1 MPVTVR
7 PRVASDSR
15 AVRRVARAA
24 WRATYSR
31 LAPAAFIRAVLRGG
45 YGRERLLRGLLDTR
59 RDALVVEDGGSVL
72 GYADVLEEPPGACEL
87 MRIYVDP
94 VAQGRGLGRALLRE
108 AAGAARRRGVSSLSV
123 AVDRRN
129 RRAQAW
135 YRRQGFRPAGRATFE
150 LAGWSRPQV
159 VLALDLAAVAP
170 PAPAPAPLI
179 PR

>member
-1 MPVTVR
+1 MAAMVR
-7 PRVASDSR
+7 PRAAGDSR
-15 AVRRVARAA
+15 AVRRVARSA

-45 YGRERLLRGLLDTR
+45 YGRERLLRGLTDPR
-59 RDALVVEDGGSVL
+59 RDALVVEEGGLVL
-72 GYADVLEEPPGACEL
+72 GYADVLEEPPRACEL

-94 VAQGRGLGRALLRE
+94 PAQGRGLGRALLLE
-108 AAGAARRRGVSSLSV
+108 AARAARRRGASSLSV

-135 YRRQGFRPAGRATFE
+135 YRRQGFRPAGRATFD

-159 VLALDLAAVAP
+159 ALALDLAAIAP
-170 PAPAPAPLI
+170 PATAPLS